1 MSRIAKDV
9 INNVCEVNLN
19 LAYVSQE
26 SLMIDCFA
34 FLEMGG
40 GGVGGEYP
48 CKLILL
54 SKQQKKSLEAI

>member
-1 MSRIAKDV
+1 MSRVAKDA

-40 GGVGGEYP
+40 EGGIV
-48 CKLILL
+48 
-54 SKQQKKSLEAI
+54 SM